1 MYSVHS
7 CAMTRD
13 KHIVKFTKP
22 VHSNQH
28 SMRLATPEIVAEY
41 IASRLRTHTIA
52 DLGCGIGIQAIFFAK
67 QCTKVYAVEIDSERL
82 DCARENAR
90 LYGASNIEF
99 MLADAL
105 SDHVIKRLSDV
116 DIVFSDPAR
125 PLEEKERR
133 LEESRPP
140 VLEIIK
146 KYQHI
151 TDRMAFHLPPKIE
164 QSKIFFDCEREYLA
178 LNGQLNR
185 FTVYLGSLKKCD
197 RSAVVLP
204 GGTRLESKPVQ
215 PIDKTLTPQ
224 AFIFEPQPSVVH
236 AGLLGE
242 LNEYLPADAAV
253 YYSDQTRTLITSD
266 SLLHLPFSF
275 LKDCYHVIC
284 TTDFKPDKIKKA
296 LVDGNAKKVVLRFRI
311 EPSKYWNMRN
321 MFEEGLS
328 GDKTVHLFRCNNIAV
343 VCEKVQ
349 KEQR

>member
-1 MYSVHS
+1 
-7 CAMTRD
+7 MTRD
-13 KHIVKFTKP
+13 KHTVKFTKQ
-22 VHSNQH
+22 VHSNQYG
-28 SMRLATPEIVAEY
+28 MRLATPEIVAGY

-67 QCTKVYAVEIDSERL
+67 QCTKVYAVELDSERL
-82 DCARENAR
+82 DYARENAR
-90 LYGASNIEF
+90 LYGVSNIEF
-99 MLADAL
+99 ILADAL
-105 SDHVIKRLSDV
+105 SDNVIKRLSGV

-125 PLEEKERR
+125 LLQEKERR
-133 LEESRPP
+133 LERSRPP
-140 VLEIIK
+140 ILEIIR

-151 TDRMAFHLPPKIE
+151 TDRMAFHLPPKINPE
-164 QSKIFFDCEREYLA
+164 KIFFDCEREYLS

-185 FTVYLGSLKKCD
+185 FTVYLGSLKKCG

-204 GGTRLESKPVQ
+204 EGARLESKPVQ
-215 PIDKTLTPQ
+215 PIAKTSTPRD
-224 AFIFEPQPSVVH
+224 FIFEPQPSVVH

-242 LNEYLPADAAV
+242 LNEHLPADAAV

-284 TTDFKPDKIKKA
+284 ATDFKPDKIKRA
-296 LVDGNAKKVVLRFRI
+296 LVKGNAKKVVLRFQI
-311 EPSKYWNMRN
+311 EPLKYWNMRN

-328 GDKTVHLFRCNNIAV
+328 GDKTVHLFRCNNTAV

-349 KEQR
+349 KEQT